1 MSCIK
6 KIIFCFFIVIFN
18 FLNVSYSEIHIVI
31 KINDNIVTNY
41 DIEKEIS
48 YLKILNK
55 SLNSLSENQIYDLAK
70 KSLTQ
75 EMIKK
80 NEISKFININNEKFD
95 STPYLNNLLDSL
107 KLDNIITLEG
117 ILKNKNSYTILE
129 IEEKIKIQSF
139 WNNLIFERFK
149 DKIRINKQELLDQ
162 INSTDNKEQKE
173 FLLSEIIFKKKNNQ
187 TVFELINE
195 IRSSINDIGFENT
208 ANLFS
213 ITESS
218 KLGGLIG
225 WVSEKNLAKPIINE
239 LNKIK
244 AGQFTNVINVDNN
257 FLILKINETRISE
270 IKINKDFELNK
281 LIEIKTKN
289 QIAKFS
295 RMYFEKI
302 SINYFINEK

>member
-31 KINDNIVTNY
+31 KINDSIVTNY
-41 DIEKEIS
+41 DLEKEIS

-75 EMIKK
+75 EIIKK

-139 WNNLIFERFK
+139 WNNLIFEKFK
-149 DKIRINKQELLDQ
+149 DKIRINKQKLLDQ
-162 INSTDNKEQKE
+162 INSTNNKEQKE

-281 LIEIKTKN
+281 LIEIETKN

-295 RMYFEKI
+295 RMYFEKV

>member
-41 DIEKEIS
+41 DLEKEIS

-75 EMIKK
+75 EIIKK

-139 WNNLIFERFK
+139 WNNLIFEKFK

-270 IKINKDFELNK
+270 IKINKDFELKK
-281 LIEIKTKN
+281 LIEIETKN

-295 RMYFEKI
+295 RMYFEKV

>member
-75 EMIKK
+75 EIIKK

-139 WNNLIFERFK
+139 WNNLIFEKFK
-149 DKIRINKQELLDQ
+149 DKIRINKQKLLDQ

-270 IKINKDFELNK
+270 IKINKDFELKK
-281 LIEIKTKN
+281 LIEIETKN

-295 RMYFEKI
+295 RMYFEKV